1 MARVI
6 AGVYEIQQKIGSG
19 GGGIVYL
26 GRHLRLNK
34 LVVLKADKRSLNTK
48 PEILRREVD
57 MLKGLSHRY
66 IPQVYDFVQEDGIVY
81 TVMDYIEGESLDH
94 ILERGQTPPQSQ
106 LIQWACQLL
115 EALQYLHSQPPH
127 GILHAEPQQGPGTQR
142 DPLQH
147 LGRKLHGRCEDRG
160 CEYPAASHE
169 DRGRAQ

>member
-1 MARVI
+1 MQNSELLFYGGILIMSIAVI
-6 AGVYEIQQKIGSG
+6 GHDHKSDHVSYHRSKDKKKTGRGVWKTLQVKDRGRKWYGKSNLPGVYEIQQKIGSG

-94 ILERGQTPPQSQ
+94 ILERGQTPPNLS
-106 LIQWACQLL
+106 
-115 EALQYLHSQPPH
+115 
-127 GILHAEPQQGPGTQR
+127 
-142 DPLQH
+142 
-147 LGRKLHGRCEDRG
+147 
-160 CEYPAASHE
+160 
-169 DRGRAQ
+169 